1 MRHVFLCL
9 LTPSSDIWVSVRCSF
24 LLSFFPSFLFFCE
37 KSGGRKH
44 ARRIYPSRPPNLLF
58 VKSLRSWDTVIT
70 GMGKD
75 SKAQNERCARAWGV
89 GGGTSSYMLTKCRR
103 VLGHVNSTALN
114 GSIKVRAWKA
124 KILVLT
130 FQASHEAGRNMGGLQ
145 EKDCTVVEGDVPIM
159 WSLRSVLGWRTTAW
173 WRSRASWS
181 MARDPTNVTR
191 GKHDVGSHNRGTQWD
206 SPMAR
211 RAGEGND
218 WMKLVAQQHSQKEDV
233 IHSLFASMRQ
243 AVEKKTKA
251 NETRPAKKPR
261 ELRPL

>member
-1 MRHVFLCL
+1 MRPDETWEGYRKRTAQSLRKSWWKMGLPL
-9 LTPSSDIWVSVRCSF
+9 LT
-24 LLSFFPSFLFFCE
+24 E
-37 KSGGRKH
+37 KI
-44 ARRIYPSRPPNLLF
+44 AY
-58 VKSLRSWDTVIT
+58 
-70 GMGKD
+70 
-75 SKAQNERCARAWGV
+75 
-89 GGGTSSYMLTKCRR
+89 
-103 VLGHVNSTALN
+103 
-114 GSIKVRAWKA
+114 
-124 KILVLT
+124 
-130 FQASHEAGRNMGGLQ
+130 
-145 EKDCTVVEGDVPIM
+145 EGDVPIM

-181 MARDPTNVTR
+181 MAWDPTNVTH